1 MEEHFQ
7 TYVHGEGRKYIYN
20 SNYAQYNVGYLEN
33 PAKLYKE
40 DKINEFE
47 KLLKEKDK
55 QYCKLEKE
63 NKKLQYYL
71 DECNKAIVEL
81 RDTYSVKRKFEY
93 RMNKIIKKQVLAT
106 FALVTIM
113 AGVLIGTNCIYAAQ
127 DGKETTTIRLINQTY
142 FNVKNIKVTWN
153 DGKEQTVNT
162 LGSHDSIDFSSDAG
176 SVYKM
181 DVTGTTQSGEKF
193 TGHFKGLVGKDTRVF
208 IELDENADVQVFIP
222 QGEID

>member
-1 MEEHFQ
+1 
-7 TYVHGEGRKYIYN
+7 
-20 SNYAQYNVGYLEN
+20 
-33 PAKLYKE
+33 
-40 DKINEFE
+40 
-47 KLLKEKDK
+47 
-55 QYCKLEKE
+55 
-63 NKKLQYYL
+63 
-71 DECNKAIVEL
+71 
-81 RDTYSVKRKFEY
+81 
-93 RMNKIIKKQVLAT
+93 MNKIIKKQVLAT

-181 DVTGTTQSGEKF
+181 DVTGTT
-193 TGHFKGLVGKDTRVF
+193 HFKGLVGKDTRVF

>member
-1 MEEHFQ
+1 
-7 TYVHGEGRKYIYN
+7 
-20 SNYAQYNVGYLEN
+20 
-33 PAKLYKE
+33 
-40 DKINEFE
+40 
-47 KLLKEKDK
+47 
-55 QYCKLEKE
+55 
-63 NKKLQYYL
+63 
-71 DECNKAIVEL
+71 
-81 RDTYSVKRKFEY
+81 
-93 RMNKIIKKQVLAT
+93 
-106 FALVTIM
+106 M

-181 DVTGTTQSGEKF
+181 DVTGTTQSREKF

>member
-1 MEEHFQ
+1 
-7 TYVHGEGRKYIYN
+7 
-20 SNYAQYNVGYLEN
+20 
-33 PAKLYKE
+33 
-40 DKINEFE
+40 
-47 KLLKEKDK
+47 
-55 QYCKLEKE
+55 
-63 NKKLQYYL
+63 
-71 DECNKAIVEL
+71 
-81 RDTYSVKRKFEY
+81 
-93 RMNKIIKKQVLAT
+93 MNKIINKQVLAT

-142 FNVKNIKVTWN
+142 FNAKNIKVTWN

-181 DVTGTTQSGEKF
+181 
-193 TGHFKGLVGKDTRVF
+193 VGKDTRVF

>member
-1 MEEHFQ
+1 
-7 TYVHGEGRKYIYN
+7 
-20 SNYAQYNVGYLEN
+20 
-33 PAKLYKE
+33 
-40 DKINEFE
+40 
-47 KLLKEKDK
+47 
-55 QYCKLEKE
+55 
-63 NKKLQYYL
+63 
-71 DECNKAIVEL
+71 
-81 RDTYSVKRKFEY
+81 
-93 RMNKIIKKQVLAT
+93 MNKIIKKQVLAT

-162 LGSHDSIDFSSDAG
+162 LGSHDSIDFSSDAR
-176 SVYKM
+176 
-181 DVTGTTQSGEKF
+181 TQSGEKF

>member
-1 MEEHFQ
+1 
-7 TYVHGEGRKYIYN
+7 
-20 SNYAQYNVGYLEN
+20 
-33 PAKLYKE
+33 
-40 DKINEFE
+40 
-47 KLLKEKDK
+47 
-55 QYCKLEKE
+55 
-63 NKKLQYYL
+63 
-71 DECNKAIVEL
+71 
-81 RDTYSVKRKFEY
+81 
-93 RMNKIIKKQVLAT
+93 MNKIIKKQVLAT

-153 DGKEQTVNT
+153 DRK
-162 LGSHDSIDFSSDAG
+162 
-176 SVYKM
+176 
-181 DVTGTTQSGEKF
+181 EKF